1 MYTDYE
7 HLYYNSLYHSGVKG
21 MKWGI
26 RKDSKRT
33 ASLRQQYRSEK
44 DSYKKEL
51 LKAKYQDSKIRDRID
66 QNGLSKRQEK
76 LKNKYMAKGMSKQSA
91 EIAAVK
97 RTDLEKKLL
106 IGSALAGSVAAAYA
120 YRNHLRYTT
129 GDTLDE
135 NSVIGRITT
144 YAANEKTSG
153 FYVYTNKKDRDKYN
167 TLIVGEHMLRGHF
180 AGSDYKG
187 ELFRKSFKA
196 TGKIKIASP
205 NEFNKIAYNQYKTDK
220 DFKDRID
227 SLVPSL
233 GSKMAQIKYDA
244 NGKLSEREI
253 GDIVNRANLYR
264 SDNSLNKSYNK
275 IYDSLKK
282 KGYSGF
288 IDINDRKYS
297 GYNSKR
303 PTVIIDTDKVR
314 QTGAKEIDDILKQSA
329 YLGYVEESM
338 RTVYKKAAVGMMQTF
353 GVLAA
358 PVIGIRTVTKNKAI
372 KRSAVNYYK
381 RTNDS
386 SKGLNE
392 ASKLEEQHQIEKRRK
407 QYYSSY

>member
-1 MYTDYE
+1 
-7 HLYYNSLYHSGVKG
+7 

-26 RKDSKRT
+26 RKNSKRT

-66 QNGLSKRQEK
+66 QNGLSKRQEI
-76 LKNKYMAKGMSKQSA
+76 LKNKYIAKGMNKQSA

-97 RTDLEKKLL
+97 RTDFEKKLL
-106 IGSALAGSVAAAYA
+106 IGAALAGSVAAAYA
-120 YRNHLRYTT
+120 YRNHLRYST

-135 NSVIGRITT
+135 NSLIGRITT

-233 GSKMAQIKYDA
+233 GSTMAKT

-253 GDIVNRANLYR
+253 GDIVSRANVYR

-314 QTGAKEIDDILKQSA
+314 QTGAKEIDEISKQVA
-329 YLGYVEESM
+329 YEGYITANL
-338 RTVYKKAAVGMMQTF
+338 RTVYKKAAIGVMETVGVIAT
-353 GVLAA
+353 
-358 PVIGIRTVTKNKAI
+358 PVVAIRTTKKNNAI
-372 KRSAVNYYK
+372 KKSAVNYYQ

-392 ASKLEEQHQIEKRRK
+392 AAKLEEQHQIEKRRK

>member
-1 MYTDYE
+1 MNNE
-7 HLYYNSLYHSGVKG
+7 LYHSGVKG

-26 RKDSKRT
+26 RKDSERT
-33 ASLRQQYRSEK
+33 SGLRRQYRSER
-44 DSYKKEL
+44 DTYKKDL
-51 LKAKYQDSKIRDRID
+51 LKAKYKDSKIQDRID
-66 QNGLSKRQEK
+66 KYGLSKRQEK

-97 RTDLEKKLL
+97 RTDFEKKLL
-106 IGSALAGSVAAAYA
+106 IGAALGASVAAAYA
-120 YRNHLRYTT
+120 YRNHLKYST

-135 NSVIGRITT
+135 NSIIGRITT
-144 YAANEKTSG
+144 YASKEKTNG
-153 FYVYTNKKDRDKYN
+153 FYVYTNKEDRAKYN

-187 ELFRKSFKA
+187 ELYRKSFQA
-196 TGKIKIASP
+196 TGKLKIASP
-205 NEFNKIAYNQYKTDK
+205 NEFNKIAYDQYTKDK
-220 DFKDRID
+220 DFKNKID
-227 SLVPSL
+227 SLVTTF
-233 GSKMAQIKYDA
+233 GSKTAQIKYNA
-244 NGKLSEREI
+244 NRKLSEREI
-253 GDIVNRANLYR
+253 GDIVNQANVYR
-264 SDNSLNKSYNK
+264 SRDGFNKSYDK

-303 PTVIIDTDKVR
+303 PTVIIDKNVIKE
-314 QTGAKEIDDILKQSA
+314 TGAKEIDDILKQSA
-329 YLGYVEESM
+329 YLGYVEQSM
-338 RTVYKKAAVGMMQTF
+338 RTVYKKAAIGMMQGF

-358 PVIGIRTVTKNKAI
+358 PVIGIRTVKKNKAI
-372 KRSAVNYYK
+372 KRSAVNYYQ

-392 ASKLEEQHQIEKRRK
+392 ASKLEEQYQKEQRKK
-407 QYYSSY
+407 QYSDPY

>member
-1 MYTDYE
+1 MNNY
-7 HLYYNSLYHSGVKG
+7 LYHSGVKG

-33 ASLRQQYRSEK
+33 AGLRQQYRSEK
-44 DSYKKEL
+44 DTYKKEL

-106 IGSALAGSVAAAYA
+106 IGAALAGSVAAAYA

-135 NSVIGRITT
+135 NSVIGRITK
-144 YAANEKTSG
+144 AAGDEKVAG
-153 FYVYTNKKDRDKYN
+153 FYVYTNEKDKKKYN
-167 TLIVGEHMLRGHF
+167 TLLVGEHMFMRSRGVDT
-180 AGSDYKG
+180 SDG
-187 ELFRKSFKA
+187 ALFRKSFQA
-196 TGKIKIASP
+196 TGKLKIASP
-205 NEFNKIAYNQYKTDK
+205 NDFNKIAYEQYEKDK
-220 DFKDRID
+220 DFKNTVNSLISTYGSNSAKRKYYADR
-227 SLVPSL
+227 
-233 GSKMAQIKYDA
+233 
-244 NGKLSEREI
+244 KLSEREI
-253 GDIVNRANLYR
+253 GDVVNRANVLR
-264 SDNSLNKSYNK
+264 SHNDNLNSSYNK
-275 IYDSLKK
+275 MYDALKK

-303 PTVIIDTDKVR
+303 PTVIIDPD
-314 QTGAKEIDDILKQSA
+314 
-329 YLGYVEESM
+329 
-338 RTVYKKAAVGMMQTF
+338 
-353 GVLAA
+353 
-358 PVIGIRTVTKNKAI
+358 AI
-372 KRSAVNYYK
+372 KRKGEYAISGFETLHAYHGYMNYNYRNFAYRTIRALGVLTASISAIGIATNNHDTNRAATNYYK

-386 SKGLNE
+386 SKGLKE
-392 ASKLEEQHQIEKRRK
+392 ASILENKYNADRLLRGNRG
-407 QYYSSY
+407 SY

>member
-1 MYTDYE
+1 MNNY
-7 HLYYNSLYHSGVKG
+7 LYHSGVKG

-33 ASLRQQYRSEK
+33 ANLRQQYRSEK
-44 DSYKKEL
+44 SIYKKEL

-76 LKNKYMAKGMSKQSA
+76 LKNKYMAKGMSKQNA

-97 RTDLEKKLL
+97 RTDFEKKLL
-106 IGSALAGSVAAAYA
+106 IGAALGASVAAAYA

-135 NSVIGRITT
+135 NSIIGRIAT
-144 YAANEKTSG
+144 YSGNEKISG
-153 FYVYTNKKDRDKYN
+153 FYVYTNKKDSKKYN
-167 TLIVGEHMLRGHF
+167 TLLVGEHMLRGSMD
-180 AGSDYKG
+180 GDMLDVD
-187 ELFRKSFKA
+187 LFKKSFKP
-196 TGKIKIASP
+196 TNKLKIASP
-205 NEFNKIAYNQYKTDK
+205 NEFNKIAYEQYKKDK
-220 DFKDRID
+220 DFKSTVD
-227 SLVPSL
+227 SLVMTL
-233 GSKMAQIKYDA
+233 GTTKAKIKYNVDR
-244 NGKLSEREI
+244 NLSEREI
-253 GDIVNRANLYR
+253 GDIVNRANVLR
-264 SDNSLNKSYNK
+264 ADNDALNKSYNK

-303 PTVIIDTDKVR
+303 PTVIIDKDKLK
-314 QTGAKEIDDILKQSA
+314 QTAEKMISDSEKQSSYTKYINNAYRRAGVSLIKSFSVFAVPSLIIGTAKENKR
-329 YLGYVEESM
+329 VNE
-338 RTVYKKAAVGMMQTF
+338 
-353 GVLAA
+353 LA
-358 PVIGIRTVTKNKAI
+358 
-372 KRSAVNYYK
+372 SNYYR

-392 ASKLEEQHQIEKRRK
+392 AAKLEDKYQIDKLTNR
-407 QYYSSY
+407 YNPY